1 MYKRILV
8 PTDGS
13 PISDAAAEVAID
25 LARACGSDILA
36 LSVAVPEPAF
46 QSLEGAIEYDPGLQ
60 VDVLLEQAREYVA
73 ALAARAAREGVSC
86 VPVACNA
93 LDAAEAIAD
102 TARQHRC
109 DLIVMGSHGRRGVS
123 RLLAGSVAQAV
134 LAYAPIPVLVLR
146 PGTPKAGRPAPHEA
160 ATGAAPAARSA

>member
-13 PISDAAAEVAID
+13 PVSEAAADVAID
-25 LARACGSDILA
+25 LARACGSEIIA

-46 QSLEGAIEYDPGLQ
+46 QSLEGAVDWDPGLQ
-60 VDVLLEQAREYVA
+60 VDLLLEQAREYA
-73 ALAARAAREGVSC
+73 GALAARARREGVAS
-86 VPVACNA
+86 VPITCNA
-93 LDAAEAIAD
+93 LDVAEAIAD
-102 TARQHRC
+102 TARSRSC

-123 RLLAGSVAQAV
+123 RLLAGSVTQAV
-134 LAYAPIPVLVLR
+134 LACAPAPVMVLR
-146 PGTPKAGRPAPHEA
+146 PATPELARPAPDAA